1 MLSIASRVVSPSAK
15 TGGELRGLGM
25 RPQQDLAQLHWGVLL
40 ILDTLFA
47 FPFSK
52 EMKVPCFDPTLLLKS
67 LHQIMYAAQFPDALT
82 SSEAPTSVGVDYG
95 EINRVSVLVGCGC
108 VVEMSLKAMLRV
120 ESVVRA
126 TELLEEWQDFD
137 IDKACLKNVR
147 LTLLHAEVMEALK
160 KPMGSVQRG
169 AIVAAI
175 TAADKHGTKPRE
187 LAPPA
192 VKRAAENRLKFM
204 D

>member
-1 MLSIASRVVSPSAK
+1 MK
-15 TGGELRGLGM
+15 
-25 RPQQDLAQLHWGVLL
+25 
-40 ILDTLFA
+40 
-47 FPFSK
+47 FS
-52 EMKVPCFDPTLLLKS
+52 EVPTC
-67 LHQIMYAAQFPDALT
+67 
-82 SSEAPTSVGVDYG
+82 VGVDYG

-137 IDKACLKNVR
+137 IDQVCLKNVR
-147 LTLLHAEVMEALK
+147 LTLLHAEVMGALAQ
-160 KPMGSVQRG
+160 GVSTG

-192 VKRAAENRLKFM
+192 VKRAAENRLKLR
-204 D
+204 DYD